1 MTLKLSEAALDELA
15 KEGYDPAYGARPLKR
30 LIQQRIANPLATEL
44 LEGRIQDGDTVRVS
58 ASALGLLLE
67 PPGRDDPTE
76 AARPA
81 AQ

>member
-1 MTLKLSEAALDELA
+1 MIQREL
-15 KEGYDPAYGARPLKR
+15 
-30 LIQQRIANPLATEL
+30 QNPLATEL
-44 LEGRIQDGDTVRVS
+44 LEGRIQDGDAVRVS

-67 PPGRDDPTE
+67 PLHRDEAD